1 MFVSRVRSEAITIWW
16 IFAVHSRIN
25 GIKKSPIPADL
36 SARDER
42 YDYLTRYHSYLW
54 TMSYTHGI
62 RNETSSLYPL
72 HITVDTVCTYS
83 HRFQA
88 AAQRRVPQFPSTASQ
103 LPAVLCAPGHVY
115 YSLSMHLTYNFS
127 KKILTY
133 IGIIRQEFVSVFSVL
148 FVHCRYCSQVI
159 SREVFFVSEGHRK
172 PETYRANLCD

>member
-1 MFVSRVRSEAITIWW
+1 MYKYCVCLAGWIQYPQSQADKKLCFVTCLI
-16 IFAVHSRIN
+16 RIN

-42 YDYLTRYHSYLW
+42 YDYPTRYHSYLW

-148 FVHCRYCSQVI
+148 LSTVVTVHSLSKKLSCI
-159 SREVFFVSEGHRK
+159 
-172 PETYRANLCD
+172 

>member
-1 MFVSRVRSEAITIWW
+1 
-16 IFAVHSRIN
+16 
-25 GIKKSPIPADL
+25 
-36 SARDER
+36 
-42 YDYLTRYHSYLW
+42 
-54 TMSYTHGI
+54 MSYTHGI

-148 FVHCRYCSQVI
+148 FVHCLKSYPVYKFQKHIEIMHSICYTYIRCGVWRSLVARTAGG
-159 SREVFFVSEGHRK
+159 REVAGSNPVAPTECSKLKGFRMLSETLFLYHQ
-172 PETYRANLCD
+172 